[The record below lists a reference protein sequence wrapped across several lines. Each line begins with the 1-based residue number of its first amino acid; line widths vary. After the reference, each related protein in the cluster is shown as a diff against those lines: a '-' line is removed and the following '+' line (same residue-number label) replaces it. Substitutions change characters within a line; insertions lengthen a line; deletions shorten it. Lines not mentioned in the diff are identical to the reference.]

1 MSAIIQISVLVFL
14 FCLTLM
20 SVDNRWT
27 QAEILLIR
35 MLPSICVLAMIVLF
49 LCRENLH
56 LTLGDLLLS
65 LFALYYILHSCL
77 SSKYPCATQNLRLA
91 GVFLLY
97 ISLRFLFSARNIP
110 QWVLVSLLLF
120 GGSIEAVLG
129 IVQLL
134 GGGSRTQVYMIT
146 GNFNNPG
153 PYSAYLAIGAVT
165 GLAFLVEKGRNKI
178 VFLVVA
184 LLLAVIPST
193 WSRAAFISVVIP
205 VLWLYRD
212 KYYRY
217 RYVVWGILALFAVAI
232 YYVKKGSADGRLVI
246 WIATLLSWRYSA
258 LTGVGT
264 GGFAHSYSEG
274 IAEMYNNGIF
284 PSIFDS
290 AGVAD
295 NAFNIFLKI
304 LVEQGVV
311 GLILFLLAL
320 TVFFKGLYSTCRP
333 LFYGFLALLLFSMFS
348 YPLELLP
355 YRIIAITT
363 VAWSESRN
371 KVFSLKCKGFIV
383 IPVLGIA
390 MVAGMFLRKE
400 TYDRYSADKEAKL
413 LSCQTGEDII
423 DDYYDILNYEE
434 DNQHFLYDFAV
445 ALSENG
451 SIEESN
457 RILKKG
463 TMVSADPMF
472 YVLSGNNY
480 RNMNMPKQAEE
491 AYLKA
496 FYVLPNR
503 IYPLYQLM
511 LLYSKTNQEERA
523 KIAADKILEITPKVA
538 SPATE
543 EMKEMAK
550 QILLR

>member
-1 MSAIIQISVLVFL
+1 MLFFL

-20 SVDNRWT
+20 SVDNRWA

-35 MLPSICVLAMIVLF
+35 MLPSICVLAMLVL
-49 LCRENLH
+49 LLRRENLR
-56 LTLGDLLLS
+56 LTQGDLLLS
-65 LFALYYILHSCL
+65 LFALYYLLHSSL
-77 SSKYPCATQNLRLA
+77 SSKYPCATQCLRLT

-97 ISLRFLFSARNIP
+97 ISLRFVFSARDIP
-110 QWVLVSLLLF
+110 QWVLVSLLLLC
-120 GGSIEAVLG
+120 GSIEAVWG
-129 IVQLL
+129 IVQLA
-134 GGGSRTQVYMIT
+134 GGGSRAQVFMLT

-153 PYSAYLAIGAVT
+153 PYSAYLAIGVVT
-165 GLAFLVEKGRNKI
+165 GLAFMVERGRNKI

-205 VLWLYRD
+205 VLWLFRD
-212 KYYRY
+212 QYYRY
-217 RYVVWGILALFAVAI
+217 RYVVWGVLIILAVAI
-232 YYVKKGSADGRLVI
+232 YFVKKGSADGRLVI
-246 WIATLLSWRYSA
+246 WIASLLSWRYSA

-264 GGFAHSYSEG
+264 GGFAHSCSEG
-274 IAEMYNNGIF
+274 IAEMYNSGLF
-284 PSIFDS
+284 SSILDS
-290 AGVAD
+290 AGVAE

-304 LVEQGVV
+304 LVEQGMV

-320 TVFFKGLYSTCRP
+320 TVILKGLYSSSRP
-333 LFYGFLALLLFSMFS
+333 LFYGFLTLLLFSMFS

-363 VAWSESRN
+363 VAWSEST
-371 KVFSLKCKGFIV
+371 KSKAFSLKCNGFIA
-383 IPVLGIA
+383 IPVLGIVF
-390 MVAGMFLRKE
+390 VAGMFLRKE
-400 TYDRYSADKEAKL
+400 AYDRYSADKEARL
-413 LSCQTGEDII
+413 LSCQTGEDIL
-423 DDYYDILNYEE
+423 DDYYDILDYEE
-434 DNQHFLYDFAV
+434 DNQHFLYDFSV

-451 SIEESN
+451 SFQESN
-457 RILKKG
+457 TILGMGIK
-463 TMVSADPMF
+463 VSADPMF

-480 RNMNMPKQAEE
+480 SNLNMPEQAEE

-511 LLYSKTNQEERA
+511 SLYSETDQEERA
-523 KIAADKILEITPKVA
+523 KNVADEILKISPKVA
-538 SPATE
+538 SPATD